1 MRRTR
6 HVRVELAARDDARR
20 RSDLASL
27 SDPVLVARSRDGDGA
42 ALEVLVARHEPA
54 IARLARRLVRDPE
67 DARDAAQE
75 ALARLVA
82 QLPRFRGESSFATWA
97 HRVAVNACI
106 DHGRR
111 VSRLRAS
118 EVTDGAAVERG
129 EAASPDEDAGDLSPA
144 LRESL
149 AGLSEG
155 QRGAVVLKDALSLPY
170 DEVADLLALPIG
182 TVKSHAHRGRR
193 RLARS
198 LRRIA

>member
-6 HVRVELAARDDARR
+6 HVRVELAAPGDARR

-27 SDPVLVARSRDGDGA
+27 SDPVLVARSRDGDAA
-42 ALEVLVARHEPA
+42 ALDVLVARHAPA
-54 IARLARRLVRDPE
+54 ISRLARRLVRDPE

-75 ALARLVA
+75 ALARVVT
-82 QLPRFRGESSFATWA
+82 QLDSFRGDSSFATWV
-97 HRVAVNACI
+97 HRVAVNACL

-111 VSRLRAS
+111 ISRLRAS
-118 EVTDGAAVERG
+118 EVTDGAPHERG
-129 EAASPDEDAGDLSPA
+129 SSPPPDAAGAELSPA

-149 AGLSEG
+149 AALSDG

-170 DEVADLLALPIG
+170 DEVADLLALPVG

>member
-6 HVRVELAARDDARR
+6 HVRVELAARGDARR

-42 ALEVLVARHEPA
+42 ALQVLVARHEPA

-75 ALARLVA
+75 ALARLVT
-82 QLPRFRGESSFATWA
+82 QLPSFRGESSFATWA
-97 HRVAVNACI
+97 HRVAVNACL

-111 VSRLRAS
+111 LSRLHAC
-118 EVTDGAAVERG
+118 EVSDGAALEQG
-129 EAASPDEDAGDLSPA
+129 SAPPPDESAAALSPA
-144 LRESL
+144 LAASL
-149 AGLSEG
+149 AGLSDG

-170 DEVADLLALPIG
+170 AEVADLLALPVG

-198 LRRIA
+198 LRRSA

>member
-6 HVRVELAARDDARR
+6 HVRVELAARGDARR
-20 RSDLASL
+20 RSDLAAL
-27 SDPVLVARSRDGDGA
+27 SDAVLVARARDGDGA
-42 ALEVLVARHEPA
+42 ALDVLVARHEPA
-54 IARLARRLVRDPE
+54 VSRLARRLVRDPE

-75 ALARLVA
+75 ALARLVT
-82 QLPRFRGESSFATWA
+82 QLESFRGASSFATWA
-97 HRVAVNACI
+97 HRVAVNACL

-118 EVTDGAAVERG
+118 EVIDGAAHEHG
-129 EAASPDEDAGDLSPA
+129 SAPPPDEAKAALSPA
-144 LRESL
+144 LEESL
-149 AGLSEG
+149 AGLSDG

-198 LRRIA
+198 LRRTA